1 MGAVHLHANGWG
13 LLTADDVTRY
23 ADDDTVMEVI
33 CELVNSVITGEVD
46 PAAAVS
52 GWGKEGKKEKPHYDD
67 DMPRHAKD
75 VPFDSSRINSAVNHH
90 GPKCRATC
98 APSQTSRE
106 SRRNGKKKCWM
117 ARLARLMDESKVT
130 EITRDA
136 TASELFDSCIMHRW
150 VSLPRR

>member
-1 MGAVHLHANGWG
+1 MGALHLHANAWG

-106 SRRNGKKKCWM
+106 SRQKCVKCRM
-117 ARLARLMDESKVT
+117 ARPARPMDESKVT

-136 TASELFDSCIMHRW
+136 TASELYDSCIMHRW